1 MRRASAVLAMLLA
14 APAGAQAEGVRL
26 TLDEA
31 VAKAKLHS
39 ARLAQLASLQDAA
52 VAGLRW
58 ARAGRMPNLELSGAY
73 SRNADVPE
81 LSLTLP
87 GLGSRTLFPN
97 IPDVYRTRAAVS
109 LPLYTGGRVA
119 GAIAGASQL
128 RDAAAKDAAAG
139 ESDLV
144 LETTTAYW
152 LLVTA
157 RESARVLS
165 EAVAAYAS
173 HQKDA
178 QSRLDVGMAARNE
191 LLAVQVERDRA
202 ELARLQADNSARV
215 SNANLIRLTGLA
227 ADSDILPL
235 ETTAPGVQV
244 AGPTD
249 ALVATA
255 LAARPEL
262 GALRARIAALEASVR
277 VARSGS
283 RPQAAASGGYD
294 YANPNSRV
302 LPLSADWKGTWSL
315 GVSVWLSPFDGG
327 RTAAAVAQ
335 VTAQGEA
342 LRHQLE
348 DAERLV
354 TLDVTSRLLDLGSA
368 EAALAVTERNVEAAR
383 ENVRVSRDRYQEGVT
398 SSSDLLDAETA
409 LLRASLDRTGAVAQ
423 QCLAVARLER
433 ALGK

>member
-1 MRRASAVLAMLLA
+1 VLAILLA
-14 APAGAQAEGVRL
+14 VPAGAHAEGVRL

-39 ARLAQLASLQDAA
+39 ARLAQLASLEDAA
-52 VAGLRW
+52 AAGLRG
-58 ARAGRMPNLELSGAY
+58 ARAGRMPNVEVSAAY
-73 SRNADVPE
+73 SRNSDVPE
-81 LSLTLP
+81 LRLTLP
-87 GLGSRTLFPN
+87 GVGSRTLFPN
-97 IPDVYRTRAAVS
+97 IPDVYRTRAAAS

-119 GAIAGASQL
+119 GAIAGASHLQ
-128 RDAAAKDAAAG
+128 DAAAKDAAAG

-152 LLVTA
+152 FLVTA
-157 RESARVLS
+157 RESARVLT

-202 ELARLQADNSARV
+202 ELARLQAENSARV

-227 ADSDILPL
+227 ADSDIVPL
-235 ETTAPGVQV
+235 ETTAPVAQV
-244 AGPTD
+244 PGPSE
-249 ALVATA
+249 ALVAAA

-262 GALRARIAALEASVR
+262 GALKARVAALEASIR
-277 VARSGS
+277 VARAGS

-302 LPLSADWKGTWSL
+302 LPLAADWKGTWSV
-315 GVSVWLSPFDGG
+315 GVSVWVSPFDGG
-327 RTAAAVAQ
+327 RTSAAVAQ
-335 VTAQGEA
+335 ATAQAEA

-354 TLDVTSRLLDLGSA
+354 ALDVTSRLLDLGSA
-368 EAALAVTERNVEAAR
+368 EAALAVTERNIEAAR

-423 QCLAVARLER
+423 QRLAVARLER
-433 ALGK
+433 ALGR